1 MVLKIFPSF
10 FRKKYN
16 LKKTWWSR
24 ICCAIICLY
33 IRVKFR
39 KEKIEDVAVQLHDL
53 ARNDIHAEDIEAGH
67 NDSSTL
73 NTTDVQDMANFAVR
87 ALANEN

>member
-1 MVLKIFPSF
+1 MVLKYFPRFF

-33 IRVKFR
+33 IRVKFG
-39 KEKIEDVAVQLHDL
+39 KEKVGDVAIQLHDL
-53 ARNDIHAEDIEAGH
+53 ARNDIHADIEAGH

-73 NTTDVQDMANFAVR
+73 NTSDVQDMANFAVR
-87 ALANEN
+87 ALANEI